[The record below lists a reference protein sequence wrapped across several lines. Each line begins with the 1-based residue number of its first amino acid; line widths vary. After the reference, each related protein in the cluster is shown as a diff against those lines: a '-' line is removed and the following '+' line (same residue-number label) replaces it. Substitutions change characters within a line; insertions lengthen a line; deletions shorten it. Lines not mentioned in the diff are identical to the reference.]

1 MNSKWQ
7 STYVEKEICTPQM
20 LSLMSDIFTN
30 YSKDSIL
37 AKLYFNSKIHLKKK
51 KSTNL
56 LRDPANNK
64 QAIAFLI
71 STEPKIDGAIL
82 LVILSS
88 MFGLLARNLNVS
100 SSSGVNE
107 RSVERPAPSVTTEI
121 PITLM

>member
-1 MNSKWQ
+1 
-7 STYVEKEICTPQM
+7 M
-20 LSLMSDIFTN
+20 LRLMSDRFTN

-37 AKLYFNSKIHLKKK
+37 AKLYFNSKIHLK

-100 SSSGVNE
+100 SSSGVNV